1 MSRFA
6 TAGALPALVA
16 ALLAGTFT
24 AHSAHAV
31 AIQFAPAVGGG
42 FVGDVFNIDVFVSGL
57 SSGETGEIVSAFD
70 LDVLYDPTILN
81 ATSIAFGAGLG
92 VADIDTFTSSFF
104 SSGRLDFANVSL
116 LLNDQL
122 AGLQGDSVLLASLS
136 FSAIGIGSSTLIF
149 DTLTPPGID
158 LVGSDPFA
166 RLPVDFAGSALLTV
180 RERPV
185 SVPEPGTIAL
195 LGLGLLGIA
204 AARKRS

>member
-1 MSRFA
+1 MSRFTA
-6 TAGALPALVA
+6 TGTTPALIA
-16 ALLAGTFT
+16 ALLAGTF
-24 AHSAHAV
+24 AAQSAHAV
-31 AIQFAPAVGGG
+31 AIEFAPTGTAG

-57 SSGETGEIVSAFD
+57 SSGGTAEIVSAFD

-81 ATSIAFGAGLG
+81 ANSILFGSALG
-92 VADIDTFTSSFF
+92 IADVDTFTSSFF
-104 SSGRLDFANVSL
+104 SSGRLDFSNVSL

-136 FSAIGIGSSTLIF
+136 FSAIGIGSSTLAF
-149 DTLTPPGID
+149 DTLTVPGID

-180 RERPV
+180 NERPV
-185 SVPEPGTIAL
+185 GVPEPGTILL
-195 LGLGLLGIA
+195 LGLGLLGLA